1 MIYVLSRADP
11 KCDETEMV
19 ASRNRNSSKINTPGN
34 ILFVYYD
41 CISDWYLSGASPPP
55 EMSRINSIQHCKCRK
70 CKPMPSED
78 ESVCCREVKINK
90 ECMRGKTLNALFNI

>member
-1 MIYVLSRADP
+1 MAAP
-11 KCDETEMV
+11 KE
-19 ASRNRNSSKINTPGN
+19 RNSSQVDTTGN
-34 ILFVYYD
+34 KYLDCYD
-41 CISDWYLSGASPPP
+41 CTSGCYLSGASPTP
-55 EMSRINSIQHCKCRK
+55 EISRINSIKHCKCRE